1 MSVLLHISDTHFGT
15 EQAEVVEALLRLAAQ
30 ERPDAVLWSGDITQR
45 ATVAEF
51 AAARRFADRL
61 PGSALRVIP
70 GNHDIPL
77 FNLLARATRP
87 YAHYCHAFGPELEPE
102 YNAPDALVLML
113 NTTRPWRHQD
123 GEVSAAQIRRSAA
136 RLARTSPAQLRV
148 VVVHQPVGVLV
159 PSDEHNLLHGHEAAV
174 QAWQAAGADL
184 VLGGH
189 IHLPYVVELRAS
201 GGDSRLW
208 AVQAGTAVSTRRRSG
223 IPNSV
228 NLIRYRAAVHDRHC
242 TVERW
247 DFRDGEGAFRPVART
262 RLALRQRGGPPQGA
276 RAPGAE

>member
-15 EQAEVVEALLRLAAQ
+15 EQPEVVEALLRLANQ
-30 ERPDAVLWSGDITQR
+30 EPVDAVLWSGDITQR
-45 ATVAEF
+45 ASAAEF

-61 PGSALRVIP
+61 PGAALRVIP

-87 YAHYCHAFGPELEPE
+87 YANYCRAFGPELEPE
-102 YNAPDALVLML
+102 YCAPDALVLML
-113 NTTRPWRHQD
+113 NTTRPWRHKD
-123 GEVSAAQIRRSAA
+123 GEISAAQIRRTAA
-136 RLARTSPAQLRV
+136 RLATANPGQLRV
-148 VVVHQPVGVLV
+148 VVVHQPVAVIV
-159 PSDEHNLLHGHEAAV
+159 RSDAHNLLHGNTAAI
-174 QAWQAAGADL
+174 QAWHEAGADL

-189 IHLPYVVELRAS
+189 IHLPYVVELRPGA
-201 GGDSRLW
+201 GDSRLW

-228 NLIRYRAAVHDRHC
+228 NLIRYQAALHGRQC

-247 DFRDGEGAFRPVART
+247 DFMTEEGAFRQVAST
-262 RLALRQRGGPPQGA
+262 RLVLRQ
-276 RAPGAE
+276 